1 MKHLKRITAIV
12 LALVIMAG
20 AFILPTSAAAQERGA
35 SDGEKVVRMYFGH
48 RPRYAYLSGHTW
60 LYFENL
66 TNHDVQVGLYTV
78 KPGKGVSV
86 GSYGYDIEDGR
97 GVYYNVEAH
106 RYNSAKVNDYVYL
119 STEITEK
126 QLERVSEKI
135 LLSGTWFYM
144 LNCSYFAITTWDV
157 VSKPFLMYMVIP
169 TFVHLQVIMNPNH
182 GTGFKM
188 YYPSRSE
195 VFKQVGRGDNAR
207 LEPANPDST
216 GRMI

>member
-1 MKHLKRITAIV
+1 MKHLKRFMAIM
-12 LALVIMAG
+12 LAVVIMAG
-20 AFILPTSAAAQERGA
+20 AFIIPTSAADEKAA
-35 SDGEKVVRMYFGH
+35 SDEEKVARMYIGH

-66 TNHDVQVGLYTV
+66 TNEDIQVGLYTV

-86 GSYGYDIEDGR
+86 GSYGYDIESGR

-106 RYNSAKVNDYVYL
+106 RYNAAKVNDYVYL
-119 STEITEK
+119 STEITAK

-135 LLSGTWFYM
+135 LISGTWFYL
-144 LNCSYFAITTWDV
+144 LNCSFFAIGTWDV
-157 VSKPFLMYMVIP
+157 ISKPFLMYMVIP
-169 TFVHLQVIMNPNH
+169 TFVHLQIIINPKH
-182 GTGFKM
+182 GTGFPM
-188 YYPSRSE
+188 YYPKRSE
-195 VFKQVGRGDNAR
+195 VFKQVGRGDNAT